1 MIFLYIDVYSLY
13 IYIYMFIYRGSISIL
28 NSIKFGSSFASPPP
42 LLLNYFEE
50 ELQLTKHTIEFL

>member
-1 MIFLYIDVYSLY
+1 
-13 IYIYMFIYRGSISIL
+13 MFIYRGSISIL
-28 NSIKFGSSFASPPP
+28 NSINFVSSFASPPP